1 MMLHQFSRKA
11 VALRY
16 RLGYTCTRA
25 FFSTKKEEPSQK
37 TLGQVFDDIREQIP
51 YKFTKEKE
59 EETKEKESSKE
70 KEESNEKEEPAV
82 SARSR
87 FRGVREALW
96 DKLPQS
102 FGNDDRTW
110 DEAFKGVFGIK
121 VPKKKPVEP
130 KNEWYEAFDK
140 ESGNVYYYNDA
151 GTTVWDKPENATIV
165 KSPEHEAE
173 DWAHPQQSP
182 SYLETKIAEKTTEIS
197 DLEVQRDAAM
207 AASDMTTFKELNG
220 KVRQLRKEIEKL
232 SKQANTTSLVNVEVE
247 KSPWERFNENLKEAP
262 VIKKIFGLKDKVASS
277 EAAQKARDAAEDAR
291 EALETSQN
299 PMVYKMYSAYDS
311 VFAETEMGEAIR
323 EFRKLDPHFTLDGF
337 IDEME
342 TEIAPTVLKAFF
354 RGDITT
360 IESFCSE
367 GAGAAVKAS
376 IKDRQSQG
384 RKMDESI
391 LSIGDIHIAAAKVV
405 DKMGPMIVV
414 QFMVQQI
421 NCLYDLKGNVVEGNE
436 NDIQGVFYI
445 LALTKEY
452 NETTAQV
459 QWKIKEFAIGGTT
472 PYL

>member
-1 MMLHQFSRKA
+1 
-11 VALRY
+11 
-16 RLGYTCTRA
+16 
-25 FFSTKKEEPSQK
+25 
-37 TLGQVFDDIREQIP
+37 
-51 YKFTKEKE
+51 
-59 EETKEKESSKE
+59 
-70 KEESNEKEEPAV
+70 
-82 SARSR
+82 
-87 FRGVREALW
+87 
-96 DKLPQS
+96 
-102 FGNDDRTW
+102 
-110 DEAFKGVFGIK
+110 
-121 VPKKKPVEP
+121 
-130 KNEWYEAFDK
+130 
-140 ESGNVYYYNDA
+140 
-151 GTTVWDKPENATIV
+151 
-165 KSPEHEAE
+165 
-173 DWAHPQQSP
+173 
-182 SYLETKIAEKTTEIS
+182 
-197 DLEVQRDAAM
+197 
-207 AASDMTTFKELNG
+207 
-220 KVRQLRKEIEKL
+220 
-232 SKQANTTSLVNVEVE
+232 
-247 KSPWERFNENLKEAP
+247 LKEAP